1 MWIVFGKV
9 CQPKAAAVPGHGQ
22 VVGHVGLPKP
32 PGYKSAPVTE
42 VGEKR
47 VRGGW
52 REVLLDAQPD
62 ILGWSSC
69 ILKLQSSSDLISQYY
84 VVNWQYPCIEN
95 VLFITK
101 SFLKNNCCSDID
113 MSPQVFAMHTHLLCL
128 KIFQL
133 YDISDDIR

>member
-1 MWIVFGKV
+1 MAKFVNQKLLQCQDTVKLWDMWACPSRLVT
-9 CQPKAAAVPGHGQ
+9 KA
-22 VVGHVGLPKP
+22 P
-32 PGYKSAPVTE
+32 PLQ
-42 VGEKR
+42 KR

-69 ILKLQSSSDLISQYY
+69 ILKLQSSSDLIAQYY

-128 KIFQL
+128 KIQL